1 MNVHRSSYKCGPKCF
16 FLYQNENSLDHN
28 IWKHNKRWMCFCACV
43 CDSKFEDKQIKS
55 NSENGKKCNGNK
67 QTKNKTKNKVMALWS
82 RVGKR
87 SMVGANSNYE
97 NQHAMTY
104 RRKPSF
110 NPLSP
115 PWSRCRRRLCTIR
128 LITVIVVPIF
138 FLFENGSEKMIEKTI
153 FKMINEMVRDSFGN
167 F

>member
-1 MNVHRSSYKCGPKCF
+1 MSV
-16 FLYQNENSLDHN
+16 
-28 IWKHNKRWMCFCACV
+28 CV
-43 CDSKFEDKQIKS
+43 FVTNKFEEKQIKS
-55 NSENGKKCNGNK
+55 NSENGKQCNGNK
-67 QTKNKTKNKVMALWS
+67 QIKKRKINKVMALWS

-153 FKMINEMVRDSFGN
+153 FKMINENGPRFTHLEILVAVSRMIGVKERKGKKEAIN
-167 F
+167 EVA